1 MPQPANNSGSGTGVG
16 IWDTVAK
23 VLATFVVPLIIW
35 AVKLEVTNALQD
47 ERIIE
52 LQVDLSKLSNIT
64 LQVQAINLSL
74 VALEAKLQNVN
85 EKIANIEDLLR
96 R

>member
-1 MPQPANNSGSGTGVG
+1 MG